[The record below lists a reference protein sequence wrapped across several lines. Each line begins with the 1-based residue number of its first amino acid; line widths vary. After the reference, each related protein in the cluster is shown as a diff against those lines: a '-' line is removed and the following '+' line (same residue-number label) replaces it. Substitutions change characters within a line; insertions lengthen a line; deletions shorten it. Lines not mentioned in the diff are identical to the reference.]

1 MPFPAA
7 ELVLEEGAK
16 GAVPSH
22 PAVRCPHTHKKMSKA
37 PPPWAGHCSWALK
50 VIRTAPATMTY
61 LETQAWAHAGA
72 SVSPSSD
79 REQSTLPPPTSW
91 SCFYDTDKSTLSLGK
106 KMTQKPK
113 LLVTEAQL

>member
-22 PAVRCPHTHKKMSKA
+22 PAVRCPHTHKKMLSTSTLGR
-37 PPPWAGHCSWALK
+37 PLFLGPGGHTDSPSHHDLL
-50 VIRTAPATMTY
+50 RDPGS
-61 LETQAWAHAGA
+61 AHAGA

-91 SCFYDTDKSTLSLGK
+91 SCFEDTDKSTLSLERK
-106 KMTQKPK
+106 
-113 LLVTEAQL
+113 